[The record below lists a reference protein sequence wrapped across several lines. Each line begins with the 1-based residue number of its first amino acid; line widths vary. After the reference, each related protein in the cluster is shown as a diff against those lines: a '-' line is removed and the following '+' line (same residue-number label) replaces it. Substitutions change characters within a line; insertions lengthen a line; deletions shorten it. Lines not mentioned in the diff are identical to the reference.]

1 MTTSLGE
8 LTKAELLVAQKLI
21 EIRDARIDFATNH
34 HRNTRGEQMDFS
46 GFPHIRQLYNSLAK
60 DIVLQGSVQCFKSEW
75 AVIDHFACAYVG
87 LSVFFVVPKYEART
101 TYVQNRVNR
110 CVENV
115 PEYKKIVG
123 NGFFDSV
130 ALKSFGKGVV
140 KYVGSN
146 VLADFKEFPGD
157 VLVVEEVDE
166 CHQENLDYA
175 LDRLRAS
182 RYQFRRYLG
191 NPKYRGRGINA
202 YFQNSDQREWEV
214 PCLKCGEF
222 SELDW
227 FETVV
232 EPILG
237 KDGNV
242 LSYKLRD
249 EEWHEG
255 IRRDIKIIC
264 PNCKDGALERASQ
277 RGVWV
282 PRNAGHKVEGYHIS
296 MLCNPINTIAGMWER
311 FQRALD
317 DPAKL
322 QQFYNSDLGLPYVS
336 IGNKVTETMLD
347 GCIDEDYAFDI
358 AGSVG
363 HVKDDGHIGPCSM
376 GVDVGGNLDVR
387 ISSLEDGGVRRAVFI
402 GKIKTTEELHEL
414 VDRYNVEKCV
424 IDSMPEI
431 TLVQD
436 FQDTAQCDVWLCRYR
451 GEGSDRRKTY
461 DTMGRVINADRTEC
475 LDRAFASI
483 RSSKNVLPVN
493 YTSVLMGEYAKEM
506 CNPIRQIIEDAKGN
520 ARYEWTKCVDHQRHA
535 DSYDLLASQLLR
547 EAVLDY
553 VEIG

>member
-1 MTTSLGE
+1 MTVGLEDLS
-8 LTKAELLVAQKLI
+8 KQELLIAQKLV
-21 EIRDARIDFATNH
+21 EVRDARINFATNH
-34 HRNTRGEQMDFS
+34 HRNTRGEMMDFV
-46 GFPHIRQLYNSLAK
+46 GYPHIKDLYNSLAK

-75 AVIDHFACAYVG
+75 AVIDHFACSYVG

-115 PEYKKIVG
+115 PEYKKIIG
-123 NGFFDSV
+123 HGFFDSV

-202 YFQNSDQREWEV
+202 YFQESDQREWEV
-214 PCLKCGEF
+214 PCMKCDKF
-222 SELDW
+222 NDLDW
-227 FETVV
+227 FNTVV

-242 LSYKLRD
+242 LTYTLRD
-249 EEWHEG
+249 KDWKLG
-255 IRRDIKIIC
+255 IRRDVHIIC
-264 PNCKDGALERASQ
+264 PNCGGELERASS
-277 RGVWV
+277 RGTWV
-282 PRNAGHKVEGYHIS
+282 PRNPGHKTEGYHIS
-296 MLCNPINTIAGMWER
+296 MLCNPINTVAGMWER
-311 FQRALD
+311 FQKAQD
-317 DPAKL
+317 DPAKM

-347 GCIDEDYAFDI
+347 QCIDEDYVFEIDSAV
-358 AGSVG
+358 A
-363 HVKDDGHIGPCSM
+363 HVKDHGHPGPCSM

-387 ISSLEDGGVRRAVFI
+387 ISHVDSDGKRRAVFI
-402 GKIKTTEELHEL
+402 GKVKTLDDL
-414 VDRYNVEKCV
+414 YDLIDRYNVEKCV
-424 IDSMPEI
+424 VDSMPEV

-436 FQDTAQCDVWLCRYR
+436 FQEIAECDVWLCRYR
-451 GEGSDRRKTY
+451 GEGADRRKTY
-461 DTMGRVINADRTEC
+461 DTMDRVINADRTEC

-483 RSSKNVLPVN
+483 RGKKNILPLN
-493 YTSVLMGEYAKEM
+493 YTSIMKGAYSKEM
-506 CNPIRQIIEDAKGN
+506 CNPIRQIIEDTRGN
-520 ARYEWTKCVDHQRHA
+520 TRYEWTKCVDHQRHA
-535 DSYDLLASQLLR
+535 DSYDLLAANLLL